1 MKYLNAL
8 LTATTLLTATVSP
21 VLASNAEYFQQFHLG
36 AEKLETLLGASTTTT
51 CTFRRNGT
59 PRRCTTTTITS

>member
-21 VLASNAEYFQQFHLG
+21 SLASNPEYSQPFNLG
-36 AEKLETLLGASTTTT
+36 AEKLKTRLGASTTT

-59 PRRCTTTTITS
+59 PRRCTSTTITS